1 MTQIYTESAAF
12 VIILIC
18 IVSLITNITEANL
31 DNTATSLI
39 VLSRLVPSFTRAV
52 CFITQLQFGVPCIRE
67 LSKINKF

>member
-18 IVSLITNITEANL
+18 LLSLITEVTEANL
-31 DNTATSLI
+31 ANTATSLI

-52 CFITQLQFGVPCIRE
+52 CFITQLQFGVPCVRE
-67 LSKINKF
+67 LSKIQK